1 VRCDR
6 DVTRL
11 KASRYAETEKAPR
24 GGQNAMTR
32 LLEKAFKEAAM
43 LPEVEQNALAKWVL
57 EELHLEFTIESY
69 DKVLARHS
77 TSVLT

>member
-1 VRCDR
+1 
-6 DVTRL
+6 
-11 KASRYAETEKAPR
+11 
-24 GGQNAMTR
+24 MTR

-43 LPEVEQNALAKWVL
+43 LPGVEQNALAKWVL

-77 TSVLT
+77 TSVLI